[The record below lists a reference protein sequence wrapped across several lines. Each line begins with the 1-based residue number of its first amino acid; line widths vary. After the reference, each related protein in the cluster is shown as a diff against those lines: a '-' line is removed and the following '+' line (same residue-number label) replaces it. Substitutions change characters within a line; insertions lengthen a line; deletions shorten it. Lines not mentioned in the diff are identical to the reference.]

1 MATTKTPTKKA
12 ATRASRRVTS
22 KARTATNKART
33 ATHKARS
40 TSKVPRRRPGADAP
54 RRAAPRKSSLD
65 AIAELKRDH
74 RKVEQLF
81 KRFEKAGEGAHR
93 TKRAIVDS
101 VIEELSR
108 HAEIEELVM
117 YPEIRREVG
126 GADSDV
132 LEALEE
138 HHSVKVTLRE
148 LEQLDESHERF
159 DAKMTVLIEHV
170 RHHVTEEERELFPQ
184 VRKELGR
191 QRLLELG
198 AQLRRARPRVPTRP
212 HPASPDEPP
221 ANALIGG
228 AVAVIDRARTVGQRV
243 VERVRDE

>member
-1 MATTKTPTKKA
+1 MATTKTRTKKA
-12 ATRASRRVTS
+12 AKRAPPSGTK
-22 KARTATNKART
+22 KARRAPKGG
-33 ATHKARS
+33 KS
-40 TSKVPRRRPGADAP
+40 PVGKAP
-54 RRAAPRKSSLD
+54 RVGSRSSELD

-81 KRFEKAGEGAHR
+81 KRFEKAGDGAHR

-101 VIEELSR
+101 VIEKLSR

-117 YPEIRREVG
+117 YPAIRRDMRS
-126 GADSDV
+126 ANADV
-132 LEALEE
+132 LQALEE
-138 HHSVKVTLRE
+138 HHSVKVTLQE
-148 LEQLDESHERF
+148 LEHLDVAHERF

-170 RHHVTEEERELFPQ
+170 RHHVNEEEQGLFPT
-184 VRKELGR
+184 VRKEFGR

-198 AQLRRARPRVPTRP
+198 TQLRDARPRMPTRP

-228 AVAVIDRARTVGQRV
+228 AVAVIDRARTVGHRV
-243 VERVRDE
+243 VDRVRDE

>member
-1 MATTKTPTKKA
+1 MATTKTPKKAAKRASRSVTKKA
-12 ATRASRRVTS
+12 RSAP
-22 KARTATNKART
+22 KAARKAVCGAKAAGKRTAK
-33 ATHKARS
+33 
-40 TSKVPRRRPGADAP
+40 AP
-54 RRAAPRKSSLD
+54 RHAAPRNSNLD

-81 KRFEKAGEGAHR
+81 KRFEKAGDSAHR
-93 TKRAIVDS
+93 TKRAIADS

-117 YPEIRREVG
+117 YPAIRREG
-126 GADSDV
+126 RNAEANV

-138 HHSVKVTLRE
+138 HHSVKLTLRE
-148 LEQLDESHERF
+148 LEHLDESHERF

-170 RHHVTEEERELFPQ
+170 RHHVTEEEQELFPK
-184 VRKELGR
+184 VRKELSR
-191 QRLLELG
+191 QRLWELG
-198 AQLRRARPRVPTRP
+198 AELRDARPRVPTRP

-221 ANALIGG
+221 ANALIGS

-243 VERVRDE
+243 VDRVRDE